1 MPDEV
6 RGTGML
12 ENHAASPR
20 QIWTRT
26 ALCTFLG
33 TSAAALTVGA
43 ALALCTAGTASADTG
58 APDSA
63 TAKSAASGHVSG
75 RTTAPAKPQA
85 AASSSNARPTATQR
99 RVPSA
104 TFAADVPAPAAAQ
117 GAAQSAKA
125 VSSTPI
131 TSTGTSTRTVT
142 VSNPA
147 STTAATPAASTTT
160 TPPYFPAATW
170 LWNPIASDAAT
181 AGNSALWVSYLSA
194 SGTQH
199 VANMY
204 QYGVTLVKP
213 SSVTGS
219 TARYSVTFTANWGPN
234 PFGSNKVPIPTGT
247 KIPTG
252 SDGQIAVMDPVTGNV
267 YGIWQAK
274 YNSKKKTWSGTWGG
288 MTPINGNGIDTSG
301 SATAT
306 GISRY
311 AGVITGTEFT
321 AAVAAN
327 TGLNHALVT
336 SSNIAG
342 PGFVGPAIKSDG
354 SNIAGVATPIPEGY
368 RIQLDPTINVDAIP
382 GITAAEKVV
391 AKTLQTYGAYIVD
404 QGGSALAFQFELLS
418 DATST
423 SKPGSAWTSA
433 GLAWDYY
440 DMAHIPWSQ
449 LRVVAA

>member
-1 MPDEV
+1 
-6 RGTGML
+6 ML
-12 ENHAASPR
+12 ENDAAAPR
-20 QIWTRT
+20 QMWTRT

-43 ALALCTAGTASADTG
+43 ALALGTAGTASADTG
-58 APDSA
+58 APDSS
-63 TAKSAASGHVSG
+63 TAKSAASGHASG

-85 AASSSNARPTATQR
+85 AASSSSNARSATAQR

-104 TFAADVPAPAAAQ
+104 TFPADAPAPAAAQ
-117 GAAQSAKA
+117 SAVQSSKA
-125 VSSTPI
+125 VSSKPI
-131 TSTGTSTRTVT
+131 ASTGTSTRTVT

-147 STTAATPAASTTT
+147 STGTTTTVATSAASTTT
-160 TPPYFPAATW
+160 APPYFPAATW
-170 LWNPIASDAAT
+170 LWNPIASNAAT

-194 SGTQH
+194 AGTQH

-213 SSVTGS
+213 SSVTGR
-219 TARYSVTFTANWGPN
+219 TARYSVSFTANWGPN
-234 PFGSNKVPIPTGT
+234 PFGSNKVPIPSGT

-311 AGVITGTEFT
+311 AGVITATELT

-354 SNIAGVATPIPEGY
+354 TNIAGVATPIPEGY
-368 RIQLDPTINVDAIP
+368 RLQLDPTINIDAIP
-382 GITAAEKVV
+382 GITPAEKVV
-391 AKTLQTYGAYIVD
+391 AKTLQTYGAYIID

-423 SKPGSAWTSA
+423 SKPGSAWTAA
-433 GLAWDYY
+433 GLSWDYY